1 MKSEAW
7 NACPYQLG
15 MPARNACPPTKSQ
28 SPPYLLRTKHI
39 PLCVLCVLARHLQQ
53 FIVNSTL
60 SITTKPQHLNSSAE
74 ALSLQGMTLRRF
86 LLPLLAVFIMNLKH
100 RVILRKHILYIL
112 SSVVNLTP
120 NLREPHLAVRPQ
132 RLQRSPAYIILLR
145 YDNKHKNQQRHN
157 HHLPVEFLSSSC
169 QVPVESIDKLGPM

>member
-1 MKSEAW
+1 MKYAVR

-15 MPARNACPPTKSQ
+15 IPACLPARNACPPAKPQ
-28 SPPYLLRTKHI
+28 SPQYPLRTKHI
-39 PLCVLCVLARHLQQ
+39 PLCVLCVFARHLQQ

-74 ALSLQGMTLRRF
+74 ALSLQDKTLRRF

-120 NLREPHLAVRPQ
+120 NLREPHLDQ
-132 RLQRSPAYIILLR
+132 LL
-145 YDNKHKNQQRHN
+145 NFFIPFQTS
-157 HHLPVEFLSSSC
+157 V
-169 QVPVESIDKLGPM
+169 

>member
-1 MKSEAW
+1 MI
-7 NACPYQLG
+7 
-15 MPARNACPPTKSQ
+15 
-28 SPPYLLRTKHI
+28 SPNPLHI
-39 PLCVLCVLARHLQQ
+39 FSVPSTFTFASFARHLQQ

-74 ALSLQGMTLRRF
+74 ALSLQGKTLRRF

-100 RVILRKHILYIL
+100 SVILRKHILYIL

-132 RLQRSPAYIILLR
+132 RLQRPLTYMKHLHNIIIINPILQRRSRNLTYIHHTINTHGILCQFFVLL
-145 YDNKHKNQQRHN
+145 HN
-157 HHLPVEFLSSSC
+157 TTLPLN
-169 QVPVESIDKLGPM
+169 